1 MWQESENGLY
11 RQFTFS
17 DFKQAFAFMAKVAVL
32 AERQQHHPRW
42 ENVWNKVRIWLSTHD
57 AGNITEKDWE
67 LAAAIDAVA
76 QEFGK

>member
-1 MWQESENGLY
+1 
-11 RQFTFS
+11 
-17 DFKQAFAFMAKVAVL
+17 MAKVAVL